1 MVECTKKTIE
11 ALHAATES
19 GPTEVEIGGYLTQLT
34 GDIIS
39 RTEFDSSYEKGKKI
53 FHLLACLQALTAQSS
68 RNLCFPGSR

>member
-1 MVECTKKTIE
+1 MECTKKTIE